1 MGDAQGVELIA
12 SGVGYASLALM
23 WFGLVLGLILRDGR
37 ALDHMRPVTLAAM
50 HQSVTACGFSLAV
63 VHALSQLAVPGGP
76 TDLLDVLV
84 PFTHQVHPV
93 GVGFGVIVLELVIA
107 IGVVTALRDRLGYHR
122 WRMLHRFGYLAFS
135 LLALHVVIAGDHR
148 SWWLRGAILIVAAV
162 TVGYGL
168 WTAGWI
174 SRLPYLVAALF
185 AAPSRRARRVS
196 IHVDNTRCTRFGF
209 CQHEAPELFELRA
222 SGRLKYSATAMAE
235 EVDAAIRAA
244 RSCPTRAIVLSRQ
257 AVRVVVAEPP
267 SEDSA
272 EGEDETGQDPQSQ
285 PGGGTWAG
293 EPAGDRKPEGRHA
306 AADTPG
312 DGTTDD
318 GKAEHAPTA

>member
-1 MGDAQGVELIA
+1 MRDAHGAELIA

-23 WFGLVLGLILRDGR
+23 WLGLVLGLVLRDGR

-50 HQSVTACGFSLAV
+50 HQSVTACGFSLAI

-76 TDLLDVLV
+76 TSLLDVLI
-84 PFTHQVHPV
+84 PFTHRVHPV
-93 GVGFGVIVLELVIA
+93 GVGFGVLAVELVIA
-107 IGVVTALRDRLGYHR
+107 IGVVTALRDRFGYHR

-135 LLALHVVIAGDHR
+135 LLALHVVVVADHR
-148 SWWLRGAILIVAAV
+148 SWWLRGVILVGAAV

-174 SRLPYLVAALF
+174 SRLPYVVAAMF

-222 SGRLKYSATAMAE
+222 SGRLKYSATATAD

-272 EGEDETGQDPQSQ
+272 EPSGESGQ
-285 PGGGTWAG
+285 
-293 EPAGDRKPEGRHA
+293 AGDQPSGSHGAGAPASGRNAEGRHA
-306 AADTPG
+306 AADAPG
-312 DGTTDD
+312 DSTTDD